1 MIHMLISAIS
11 GKCTR
16 NNNRT
21 LITLPV
27 LIVVRGLFRV
37 MVGLIRTVKLDRTVC
52 QYKVNGVLNAALYV

>member
-16 NNNRT
+16 NYNRT

-37 MVGLIRTVKLDRTVC
+37 MVYGGAHQDCEAGSYSVPI
-52 QYKVNGVLNAALYV
+52 